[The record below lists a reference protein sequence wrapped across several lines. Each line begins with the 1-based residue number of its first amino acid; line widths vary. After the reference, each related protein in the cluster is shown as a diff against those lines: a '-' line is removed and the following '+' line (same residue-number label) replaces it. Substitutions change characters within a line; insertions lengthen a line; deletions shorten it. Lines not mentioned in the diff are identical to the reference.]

1 MPDPNGDITAGQDD
15 VIGSASPVLAG
26 VNNGPNAKPSF
37 SVEPDAPDMSTPPIA
52 PGPSPMGGNQQG
64 GPPKPPP
71 TFFRKLLFSLG
82 QGLIEGT
89 KAGLQAPPG
98 PQGPAIAAQTAIN
111 APQQKRQQLTTNQ
124 MNDMNVAM
132 TQLKLHQIQMVTHQ
146 MDEDAQNA
154 VYNSG
159 RDVTTALME
168 KGKVNVLATGDQK
181 SVQDEFTR
189 RQADA
194 KAAGQGL
201 LPLQILP
208 AAGSSAKDP
217 KYALIDV
224 GKDRLTEDMEDTWG
238 AKDLG
243 VSDED
248 FKAAGLTPFNFKAP
262 AGMDQQK
269 ALQLMTTQHLNW
281 LTKSQNQLGQWK
293 RNQANLQQKDKSL
306 QQQLG
311 EFRDTL
317 AYKKWKAQLDADTK
331 EKTAAVSQDKA
342 PAAMLQTASFSQGA
356 LEQMK
361 DAQQAMDT
369 MESQGVLGKNLL
381 TNKVEDY
388 LFSKGLADP
397 SWDNNTRRMMG
408 RMKAA
413 LGNTAT
419 ATMRAHTGRTSKEI
433 YEDYKVRFGLGQ
445 SWAALRGAMDE
456 TKGLLEHY
464 VSAASNK
471 EIKKLREGSSD
482 DTEKKGGKQIQFTPI
497 PH

>member
-1 MPDPNGDITAGQDD
+1 MPDPNGDITSGEDS

-26 VNNGPNAKPSF
+26 VNNGPNAKPGF
-37 SVEPDAPDMSTPPIA
+37 SVSPDEPDIGVPIA
-52 PGPSPMGGNQQG
+52 PGPALGSPDSMGQNQQ
-64 GPPKPPP
+64 PPAPPTQQP

-89 KAGLQAPPG
+89 KAGLEAPRNA
-98 PQGPAIAAQTAIN
+98 QGPAVAAQTAIN
-111 APQQKRQQLTTNQ
+111 APQQKREQLTTNQ

-194 KAAGQGL
+194 KAGGQGL

-224 GKDRLTEDMEDTWG
+224 GKDRLTDDIEDTWG

-243 VSDED
+243 VSEED

-281 LTKSQNQLGQWK
+281 LTKSQNQLGQMK
-293 RNQANLQQKDKSL
+293 RQQASLDSRESEGAANRASRLQITDMKLKASL
-306 QQQLG
+306 QKERQTIKNAPPFVTKVFSDYEDSVSRLDSMN
-311 EFRDTL
+311 RDMAEL
-317 AYKKWKAQLDADTK
+317 AKKPKNEGSFDMDLLANHIAITMGGVKGMRVGKDIIEQHMRARDLPADVEVAANKVLNGRLLDPKQRKNFIELAKGRVDEAKRKYDDTK
-331 EKTAAVSQDKA
+331 DEFGITTAGDAKRA
-342 PAAMLQTASFSQGA
+342 AGGNTTPAAKKSV
-356 LEQMK
+356 
-361 DAQQAMDT
+361 DP
-369 MESQGVLGKNLL
+369 LGIL
-381 TNKVEDY
+381 
-388 LFSKGLADP
+388 
-397 SWDNNTRRMMG
+397 
-408 RMKAA
+408 
-413 LGNTAT
+413 
-419 ATMRAHTGRTSKEI
+419 
-433 YEDYKVRFGLGQ
+433 
-445 SWAALRGAMDE
+445 
-456 TKGLLEHY
+456 
-464 VSAASNK
+464 
-471 EIKKLREGSSD
+471 
-482 DTEKKGGKQIQFTPI
+482 
-497 PH
+497 